1 MPFNTNFGIYLR
13 TVKLKPKQYNNEIV
27 EKIKGIFF
35 GKFPTQ
41 FKDIDVAN
49 NALIKAIQK
58 QDVKTVFDINYVIL
72 IQDIGIIMLPN
83 IADII
88 NAETSKER
96 HNEILHLNRI
106 FLNSLVSEYIQD
118 GYNTPHEKS
127 ELLYFYLNIIK
138 VYKEV
143 YMIEVVK
150 DQSEFIQYLERNY
163 NEQET
168 LAEEFD
174 ELMRIIDNG
183 EDNINGLVDF
193 CNYTHEQL
201 EKISEQL
208 YKIGITDYAASFRQV
223 FSKHQQETCNWKYKM
238 TSLMY
243 LISLLFKDKPS
254 YELDDIC
261 QHITGRITINGK
273 PKTYKI
279 LRQTLRNLDEK
290 NKFKGVKMSKEYSQI
305 KRIFESISA

>member
-1 MPFNTNFGIYLR
+1 MPFNTNFDIYLR
-13 TVKLKPKQYNNEIV
+13 TVKLKPKQYNNEIE
-27 EKIKGIFF
+27 EKIKSIFF
-35 GKFPTQ
+35 GKFPNQ
-41 FKDIDVAN
+41 FKDIDKAN
-49 NALIKAIQK
+49 KVLIKAIEK
-58 QDVKTVFDINYVIL
+58 QDAKTIFDINYVRL
-72 IQDIGIIMLPN
+72 IQDIGIIMLPS

-118 GYNTPHEKS
+118 GNTTPHEKS

-150 DQSEFIQYLERNY
+150 DQLEFIEYLERNY
-163 NEQET
+163 NEQEA
-168 LAEEFD
+168 LAEELD
-174 ELMRIIDNG
+174 KLIKIID
-183 EDNINGLVDF
+183 EDKSNIDSLVNF
-193 CNYTHEQL
+193 CNYTHEEL
-201 EKISEQL
+201 ETISEQL
-208 YKIGITDYAASFRQV
+208 YKIGITDNAASFRQV
-223 FSKHQQETCNWKYKM
+223 FSKHQQEICDWKYKM
-238 TSLMY
+238 SSLMY

-261 QHITGRITINGK
+261 QHITSRITINGK
-273 PKTYKI
+273 PKIYKI

-290 NKFKGVKMSKEYSQI
+290 NKFKGIKMSKEYSQI
-305 KRIFESISA
+305 KQIFESISA